1 MSLTWGN
8 FRWDFGYW
16 DGVYLPEMVV
26 DRTKEDVLAQNEKG
40 FYNASDLNR
49 VEIAVE
55 YIAKLLSEAGYPVTV
70 ETKTNWSKT
79 DYPTENEMQRF
90 LYNIQLLQN
99 RFFASLTAMPA
110 SMKWIS
116 HAEAN
121 NIERILL
128 DLDEMRRKMIE
139 AYRYCG
145 TLDCGGDVL

>member
-8 FRWDFGYW
+8 FRWDFAYW
-16 DGVYLPEMVV
+16 DGVYLPDMVV

-55 YIAKLLSEAGYPVTV
+55 YIAKLLSEAGYLVTV
-70 ETKTNWSKT
+70 RTKTNWSKT
-79 DYPTENEMQRF
+79 DFPTESEMQRF

-99 RFFASLTAMPA
+99 RFFSSMTVTPA

-116 HAEAN
+116 YIEAN
-121 NIERILL
+121 NIEQILL
-128 DLDEMRRKMIE
+128 DLDEMRRKMIK

>member
-8 FRWDFGYW
+8 FRCGFSYW
-16 DGVYLPEMVV
+16 EGVYLPDMVI
-26 DRTKEDVLAQNEKG
+26 DRTKEDVLAQNSKG
-40 FYNASDLNR
+40 FYNSYDLNR

-70 ETKTNWSKT
+70 QTKTNWSKM
-79 DYPTENEMQRF
+79 DFPTETEMQRF

-99 RFFASLTAMPA
+99 RFFSSLTVAPA

-116 HAEAN
+116 YIEAN
-121 NIERILL
+121 NIEQILL
-128 DLDEMRRKMIE
+128 DLDGMRRKMIE

>member
-1 MSLTWGN
+1 MRLTWGN
-8 FRWDFGYW
+8 FRWGLAYW
-16 DGVYLPEMVV
+16 DDVYLPDMVT
-26 DRTKEDVLAQNEKG
+26 DRTKDDVLAQNEKG

-49 VEIAVE
+49 VEIAIE
-55 YIAKLLSEAGYPVTV
+55 YIAKLLSEAGYLVTV
-70 ETKTNWSKT
+70 RTKTNWSKI
-79 DYPTENEMQRF
+79 DFPTENEMQRF

-116 HAEAN
+116 YAEAN
-121 NIERILL
+121 NIEQILL